1 MKKITKLFLL
11 SVLLLAVG
19 FFLQSC
25 SEDTAIIEKQ
35 NVQFTLTQA
44 MADSRSVNDLRMPE
58 GARAK
63 ITISASNSSQ
73 VRANYDVSVF
83 KDGDVYV
90 TEPVVLSQGAYVV
103 TDFMIVDDANDLF
116 VAPKKGAELATSEN
130 DALPYNFSV
139 DGTAG
144 RTVNMLVMNVGDEDL
159 RKFGYASSKGKSNNV
174 AIEVYDNI
182 DGNAALTSATAELY
196 QNGSLLEKIS
206 LSAALNTITLNGDK
220 KLPYTLTVYTD
231 HSVQTKTFVMQEL
244 KKEVGKNPLR
254 MMLEPAL
261 VFTVE
266 SYVDAGNEYEDYF
279 EFRVEGNGTVNIT
292 WGDGRQSNRELPFL
306 DSHEYIMGNYTAFVT
321 GDIDQITDFAGFSY
335 NTIISTIT
343 GLTNLTSLKT
353 YNPSWGAVPIKVDLS
368 NCKELETISIA
379 KYGAP
384 YEPCDLR
391 TEFRL
396 PSEHNITTFIFDAP
410 SFDSNR
416 EYISEEELD
425 VLVNNI
431 YSNTVNRGINNG
443 KFFVN
448 PVVMPSADAQQK
460 IEILENEYS
469 WAAGFNDEIYEAYGA
484 HASGRSASDTDAR
497 REEWLR
503 MRFPNAQQIIDR
515 AQVAH
520 Q

>member
-11 SVLLLAVG
+11 SVTLLAVG

-25 SEDTAIIEKQ
+25 NDDTAIIEKQ
-35 NVQFTLTQA
+35 NVQFTLIQA
-44 MADSRSVNDLRMPE
+44 MADSRTVNNLDIPE

-63 ITISASNSSQ
+63 ISISASNGSP
-73 VRANYDVSVF
+73 VLVNHDVSVF

-130 DALPYNFSV
+130 DALPHNFSV
-139 DGTAG
+139 NATAG
-144 RTVNMLVMNVGDEDL
+144 RTVEMLVMNVGDEDL
-159 RKFGYASSKGKSNNV
+159 RKFGYASSKGKSNDV
-174 AIEVYDNI
+174 TIEVYDNI
-182 DGNAALTSATAELY
+182 NGSTSMTSATAELY
-196 QNGSLLEKIS
+196 QNGKLLKVIS
-206 LSAALNTITLNGDK
+206 LSAAANTITLNGDRK
-220 KLPYTLTVYTD
+220 VPYTLTVYTN
-231 HSVQTKTFVMQEL
+231 HSAAIKTFVLHEL
-244 KKEVGKNPLR
+244 KKEVKNNPLR

-279 EFRVEGNGTVNIT
+279 EFRMEGSGSVNINWGNGT
-292 WGDGRQSNRELPFL
+292 QSTRDLPFL
-306 DSHEYIMGNYTAFVT
+306 DSYEYIMGNYTAFVT

-368 NCKELETISIA
+368 NCKALETISIA

-391 TEFRL
+391 TEFKL
-396 PSEHNITTFIFDAP
+396 PSEHNITTFILDAP

-425 VLVNNI
+425 VMVNNI
-431 YSNTVNRGINNG
+431 YNNTVARGVNNG
-443 KFFVN
+443 KFYVN
-448 PVVMPSADAQQK
+448 PVVMPSAEAQQK
-460 IEILENEYS
+460 LEILENDYA
-469 WAAGFNDEIYEAYGA
+469 WAVGFNDEIYEAYGA
-484 HASGRSASDTDAR
+484 HASGRSASEEESR

-515 AQVAH
+515 AEVAH